1 MNKLLIRSIS
11 GSISGFKSF
20 KTYKTLYSDEVVGYT
35 IGIFLYNI
43 RLACY
48 NIDEVV
54 CSYLRKNE

>member
-11 GSISGFKSF
+11 SFKSF
-20 KTYKTLYSDEVVGYT
+20 KTYKALYSDEVVGYT

-43 RLACY
+43 RMACY